1 MTGPPSCYTNT
12 ATDRS
17 QIRAKLDAALASS
30 PRGPRPGS
38 PARGPAPAPAT
49 MAPGAMAPSQQEQI
63 YAPVAALQQ
72 KIQQQQQV
80 RLAHGHAEPGS
91 VPHPPGPQVCPQ
103 QQQQQYCQQQQ
114 SYQQQYGG
122 GQKYC
127 QQQSHPYPT
136 QKQQQQS
143 NGSPEGEQY
152 GFGMQFQMHSKSFY
166 SRQQGQQQHHPTQ
179 QQLQQQQLHMHM
191 QQQQHQQFAYHHHHD
206 QIMSDMDPMLAQR
219 PQPPDI
225 NGHVPAAVANGAAYW
240 PAGGQYGGGGAHNG
254 MGHCDAQSAL
264 RVRQWI
270 ETRTVSDV
278 RKVRPILNQEIQRGL
293 SLRKTAAVS
302 DRSQPHF

>member
-1 MTGPPSCYTNT
+1 MTGPPSCY
-12 ATDRS
+12 TDRS

-38 PARGPAPAPAT
+38 PARGPAAAPAPA
-49 MAPGAMAPSQQEQI
+49 AMVPTQQEQI

-103 QQQQQYCQQQQ
+103 QQQYCQQQQ

-127 QQQSHPYPT
+127 QQSHPYPT
-136 QKQQQQS
+136 QKQQQS

-152 GFGMQFQMHSKSFY
+152 GFGMQFQIHSKSFY
-166 SRQQGQQQHHPTQ
+166 SRQQGQQQQHPSQQ
-179 QQLQQQQLHMHM
+179 QQLQQQQHHMQM
-191 QQQQHQQFAYHHHHD
+191 QQQQQQFAYHHLHHD

-225 NGHVPAAVANGAAYW
+225 NGHVPASAAANGAAYW
-240 PAGGQYGGGGAHNG
+240 PAGGQYVGGGAHNG

>member
-1 MTGPPSCYTNT
+1 V
-12 ATDRS
+12 
-17 QIRAKLDAALASS
+17 AA
-30 PRGPRPGS
+30 P
-38 PARGPAPAPAT
+38 
-49 MAPGAMAPSQQEQI
+49 QEQI

-91 VPHPPGPQVCPQ
+91 VPHPPGPQVCPPPQQLAYQQQQFCQQQVYHQQQQQYGAMPFNSQ
-103 QQQQQYCQQQQ
+103 QQQQQQFP
-114 SYQQQYGG
+114 YQQHANG
-122 GQKYC
+122 
-127 QQQSHPYPT
+127 
-136 QKQQQQS
+136 
-143 NGSPEGEQY
+143 GSPEGEQY

-166 SRQQGQQQHHPTQ
+166 SRQQGHQQQQQH
-179 QQLQQQQLHMHM
+179 QLQQQQ
-191 QQQQHQQFAYHHHHD
+191 QFTYHHHHHHHD
-206 QIMSDMDPMLAQR
+206 QIMADMDPTLAQR

-225 NGHVPAAVANGAAYW
+225 NGHVASSSAASHW
-240 PAGGQYGGGGAHNG
+240 PGGGQYGGGGSGIVHNG
-254 MGHCDAQSAL
+254 MGHCDAQSAM

-302 DRSQPHF
+302 DRSQPRF

>member
-1 MTGPPSCYTNT
+1 MMMAPS
-12 ATDRS
+12 
-17 QIRAKLDAALASS
+17 AL
-30 PRGPRPGS
+30 
-38 PARGPAPAPAT
+38 APAP
-49 MAPGAMAPSQQEQI
+49 QQEQI

-103 QQQQQYCQQQQ
+103 QYCQQQA
-114 SYQQQYGG
+114 YQQQYGG
-122 GQKYC
+122 GPQYS
-127 QQQSHPYPT
+127 QQQPSYPYPQ
-136 QKQQQQS
+136 QKQQQTK
-143 NGSPEGEQY
+143 GSPEGEQY
-152 GFGMQFQMHSKSFY
+152 GFGMQFQIHSKSFY
-166 SRQQGQQQHHPTQ
+166 SRQQGHNNILQQQSQQPFHQQQHQ
-179 QQLQQQQLHMHM
+179 MQM
-191 QQQQHQQFAYHHHHD
+191 QQQQFAYHHQHD

-225 NGHVPAAVANGAAYW
+225 NGHVPPGANSASYW
-240 PAGGQYGGGGAHNG
+240 TAGGSGGMVHNG

-293 SLRKTAAVS
+293 NLRKTAAVS